1 MSSGGKG
8 NSRAQTSSQSS
19 TTNSQ
24 TTLNQVDNRVFEG
37 GDGSVVVEGSSNSI
51 TTTDHGAIAAALDFG
66 DDALGFGRS
75 ALDFGGEAI
84 GRIADAADSDRG
96 FLADVFEGSS
106 DFARNLFGD
115 SLEAVT
121 GVLREGQA
129 QLGNTVTTLNQIAR
143 EQSKG
148 EAERVQDI
156 ASQALKIGA
165 IMVGL
170 IAAAF
175 IFTKARA

>member
-1 MSSGGKG
+1 M
-8 NSRAQTSSQSS
+8 
-19 TTNSQ
+19 
-24 TTLNQVDNRVFEG
+24 FEG
-37 GDGSVVVEGSSNSI
+37 GDGSVVVDGSNNAI
-51 TTTDHGAIAAALDFG
+51 TTTDHGAIADAFDFG
-66 DDALGFGRS
+66 RG
-75 ALDFGGEAI
+75 ALDFGGQALDS
-84 GRIADAADSDRG
+84 IADAADSDRS